1 MKTTGYLDTHPGTRP
16 RIFAHRGLTFQG
28 DKSVADEN
36 TLKSFDLALMAGAD
50 YLESD
55 IQVTQDKVPV
65 LFHDDDL
72 TRLVGKKTKVSDLTL
87 FQLKEIELPHFGQIP
102 TLEEA
107 LVKFPEAKFNLD
119 LKTPLAESVGIQTIL
134 RLKAENRVLVS
145 SFSEASRKRALAS
158 TTTPLATSA
167 GSSKVLLSY
176 LLARAGMEKA
186 VAKQLVAIDALQ
198 IPMKFLGIDFTHP
211 KFLEQVLPLGVEV
224 HYWTINEPK
233 TMLELFA
240 LGAHGIVTDRADLA
254 VKTFS

>member
-36 TLKSFDLALMAGAD
+36 TLKAFELALAAGAD

-55 IQVTQDKVPV
+55 IQVTKDKVPV
-65 LFHDDDL
+65 LFHDGDL
-72 TRLVGKKTKVSDLTL
+72 TRLVGKKARVSDLTL
-87 FQLKEIELPHFGQIP
+87 SQIKQIELPHLGKIP

-107 LVKFPEAKFNLD
+107 LVAFPEAKFNLD
-119 LKTPLAESVGIQTIL
+119 LKTPQAETVGIQTIL
-134 RLKAENRVLVS
+134 KLNAENRVLVS
-145 SFSEASRKRALAS
+145 SFSEASRKRALAIS
-158 TTTPLATSA
+158 STPLATSA

-176 LLARAGMEKA
+176 LLAKAGMEKSL
-186 VAKQLVAIDALQ
+186 AKQLVGIDALQ
-198 IPMKFLGIDFTHP
+198 IPIRLYGIDFTHP
-211 KFLEQVLPLGVEV
+211 KFLEQILPLGVEV
-224 HYWTINEPK
+224 HFWTINDPE

-254 VKTFS
+254 IKTFS

>member
-36 TLKSFDLALMAGAD
+36 TLKAFELALAAGAD

-55 IQVTQDKVPV
+55 IQVTKDKVPV
-65 LFHDDDL
+65 LFHDGDL
-72 TRLVGKKTKVSDLTL
+72 TRLVGKRARVSDLTL
-87 FQLKEIELPHFGQIP
+87 SQIKQIELPHLGKIP

-107 LVKFPEAKFNLD
+107 LVAFPEAKFNLD
-119 LKTPLAESVGIQTIL
+119 LKTPQAETVGIQTIL
-134 RLKAENRVLVS
+134 KLNAENRVLVS
-145 SFSEASRKRALAS
+145 SFSEASRTRALATS
-158 TTTPLATSA
+158 PTPLATSA

-176 LLARAGMEKA
+176 LLARAGMEKSL
-186 VAKQLVAIDALQ
+186 AKQLVGIDALQ
-198 IPMKFLGIDFTHP
+198 IPIRLYGIDFTHP
-211 KFLEQVLPLGVEV
+211 KFLEQILPLGVEV
-224 HYWTINEPK
+224 HFWTINDPQ
-233 TMLELFA
+233 TMLDLFA

>member
-1 MKTTGYLDTHPGTRP
+1 MNTTRYLDTHPGTRL

-87 FQLKEIELPHFGQIP
+87 SQLKDIELPHSGQIP

-107 LVKFPEAKFNLD
+107 LVAFPEAKFNLD
-119 LKTPLAESVGIQTIL
+119 LKTPQAESVGIQAIL

-176 LLARAGMEKA
+176 LLARAGMENA
-186 VAKQLVAIDALQ
+186 LAKQLVAIDALQ
-198 IPMKFLGIDFTHP
+198 IPVKFLGIDFTHP

-240 LGAHGIVTDRADLA
+240 LGAHGIVTDRTDLA

>member
-1 MKTTGYLDTHPGTRP
+1 MKTTRYLDTHPGTRP

-36 TLKSFDLALMAGAD
+36 TLKSFNLALIAGAD

-55 IQVTQDKVPV
+55 IQVTRDKVPV

-87 FQLKEIELPHFGQIP
+87 SQLKEIELPHSGQIP

-107 LVKFPEAKFNLD
+107 LVAFPEAKFNLD
-119 LKTPLAESVGIQTIL
+119 LKTSQAESVGIQTIL

-158 TTTPLATSA
+158 TSTPLATSA

-186 VAKQLVAIDALQ
+186 LAKQLVAIDALQ
-198 IPMKFLGIDFTHP
+198 IPIRLYGIDFTHP
-211 KFLEQVLPLGVEV
+211 KFLEQVLQLGVEV

-254 VKTFS
+254 VNTFS

>member
-36 TLKSFDLALMAGAD
+36 TLKAFELALAAGAD

-55 IQVTQDKVPV
+55 IQVTKDKVPV
-65 LFHDDDL
+65 LFHDGDL
-72 TRLVGKKTKVSDLTL
+72 TRLVGKRARVSDLTL
-87 FQLKEIELPHFGQIP
+87 SQIKQIELPHLGKIP

-107 LVKFPEAKFNLD
+107 LVAFPEAKFNLD
-119 LKTPLAESVGIQTIL
+119 LKTPQAETVGIQTIL
-134 RLKAENRVLVS
+134 KLNAENRVLVS
-145 SFSEASRKRALAS
+145 SFSEASRKRALAIS
-158 TTTPLATSA
+158 PTPLATSA

-176 LLARAGMEKA
+176 LLARAGMEKSL
-186 VAKQLVAIDALQ
+186 AKQLVGIDALQ
-198 IPMKFLGIDFTHP
+198 IPIRLYGIDFTHP
-211 KFLEQVLPLGVEV
+211 KFLEQILPLGVEV
-224 HYWTINEPK
+224 HFWTINDPQ
-233 TMLELFA
+233 TMLDLFA

>member
-1 MKTTGYLDTHPGTRP
+1 
-16 RIFAHRGLTFQG
+16 
-28 DKSVADEN
+28 
-36 TLKSFDLALMAGAD
+36 MAGAD

-55 IQVTQDKVPV
+55 IQVTRDMVPV

-72 TRLVGKKTKVSDLTL
+72 TRLVGKKTKISDLTL
-87 FQLKEIELPHFGQIP
+87 SQLKEIELPHSGQIP
-102 TLEEA
+102 TLEQA
-107 LVKFPEAKFNLD
+107 LVAFPEAKFNLD
-119 LKTPLAESVGIQTIL
+119 LKTPEAESVGIQTIL

>member
-1 MKTTGYLDTHPGTRP
+1 M
-16 RIFAHRGLTFQG
+16 
-28 DKSVADEN
+28 
-36 TLKSFDLALMAGAD
+36 
-50 YLESD
+50 
-55 IQVTQDKVPV
+55 
-65 LFHDDDL
+65 
-72 TRLVGKKTKVSDLTL
+72 
-87 FQLKEIELPHFGQIP
+87 
-102 TLEEA
+102 
-107 LVKFPEAKFNLD
+107 
-119 LKTPLAESVGIQTIL
+119 
-134 RLKAENRVLVS
+134 
-145 SFSEASRKRALAS
+145 
-158 TTTPLATSA
+158 
-167 GSSKVLLSY
+167 VLLSY

>member
-36 TLKSFDLALMAGAD
+36 TLKAFELALAAGAD

-55 IQVTQDKVPV
+55 IQVTKDKVPV
-65 LFHDDDL
+65 LFHDGDL
-72 TRLVGKKTKVSDLTL
+72 TRLVGKRARVSDLTL
-87 FQLKEIELPHFGQIP
+87 SQIKQIELPHLGKIP

-107 LVKFPEAKFNLD
+107 LVAFPEAKFNLD
-119 LKTPLAESVGIQTIL
+119 LKTPQAETVGIQTIL
-134 RLKAENRVLVS
+134 KLNAENRVLVS
-145 SFSEASRKRALAS
+145 SFSEASRKRALAIS
-158 TTTPLATSA
+158 STPLATSA

-176 LLARAGMEKA
+176 LLAKAGMEKSL
-186 VAKQLVAIDALQ
+186 AKQLVGIDALQ
-198 IPMKFLGIDFTHP
+198 IPIRLYGIDFTHP
-211 KFLEQVLPLGVEV
+211 KFLEQILPLGVEV
-224 HYWTINEPK
+224 HFWTINDPQ
-233 TMLELFA
+233 TMLDLFA

>member
-36 TLKSFDLALMAGAD
+36 TLKSFELALAAGAD

-55 IQVTQDKVPV
+55 IQVTKDKVPV
-65 LFHDDDL
+65 LFHDGDL
-72 TRLVGKKTKVSDLTL
+72 TRLVGKRARVSDLTL
-87 FQLKEIELPHFGQIP
+87 SQIKQIELPHLGKIP

-107 LVKFPEAKFNLD
+107 LVAFPEAKFNLD
-119 LKTPLAESVGIQTIL
+119 LKTPQAETVGIQTIL
-134 RLKAENRVLVS
+134 KLNAENRVLVS
-145 SFSEASRKRALAS
+145 SFSEASRKRALAIS
-158 TTTPLATSA
+158 PTPLATSA

-176 LLARAGMEKA
+176 LLARAGMEKSL
-186 VAKQLVAIDALQ
+186 AKQLVGIDALQ
-198 IPMKFLGIDFTHP
+198 IPIRLYGIDFTHP
-211 KFLEQVLPLGVEV
+211 KFLEQILPLGVEV
-224 HYWTINEPK
+224 HFWTINDPQ
-233 TMLELFA
+233 TMLDLFA

>member
-36 TLKSFDLALMAGAD
+36 TLKSFELALAAGAD

-55 IQVTQDKVPV
+55 IQVTHDKVPV

-72 TRLVGKKTKVSDLTL
+72 TRLVSKKTKVSDLTL
-87 FQLKEIELPHFGQIP
+87 SQLKQIELPHSGQIP

-107 LVKFPEAKFNLD
+107 LVAFPEAKFNLD
-119 LKTPLAESVGIQTIL
+119 LKTPQAESVGIQTIL

-158 TTTPLATSA
+158 TTTSLATSA

-176 LLARAGMEKA
+176 LLARAGMEKTLT
-186 VAKQLVAIDALQ
+186 KQLLGIDALQ
-198 IPMKFLGIDFTHP
+198 IPVKFLGVAFTHP
-211 KFLEQVLPLGVEV
+211 KFLGQVLPLGVEV

-240 LGAHGIVTDRADLA
+240 LGAHGIITDRADLA
-254 VKTFS
+254 VKTFN